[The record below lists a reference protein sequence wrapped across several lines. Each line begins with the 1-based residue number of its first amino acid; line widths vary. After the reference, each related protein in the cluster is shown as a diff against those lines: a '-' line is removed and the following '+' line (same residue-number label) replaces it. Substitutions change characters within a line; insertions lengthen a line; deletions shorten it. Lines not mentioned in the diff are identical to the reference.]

1 MFSKTLLLTIS
12 IFSLVG
18 FGLITSAPVYAAH
31 DCDVSGQ
38 HPYHGNGLDECLT
51 DAEAAK
57 QTAENVGGGV
67 SVQRVLE
74 VALHLLS
81 FVAGVIAVIM
91 IIIAGLRYIT
101 SQGSSEATAGAR
113 NTIIYA
119 VIGIAVVVLS
129 QVIVRFVVSRI

>member
-1 MFSKTLLLTIS
+1 MVL
-12 IFSLVG
+12 
-18 FGLITSAPVYAAH
+18 APAH
-31 DCDVSGQ
+31 ADHYCGGNGQ
-38 HPYHGNGLDECLT
+38 NPYHGNGLDECLT

-57 QTAENVGGGV
+57 QTAENVGGGI
-67 SVQRVLE
+67 SIKRVLE
-74 VALHLLS
+74 VALYLLS
-81 FVAGVIAVIM
+81 FVAGVIAVVM